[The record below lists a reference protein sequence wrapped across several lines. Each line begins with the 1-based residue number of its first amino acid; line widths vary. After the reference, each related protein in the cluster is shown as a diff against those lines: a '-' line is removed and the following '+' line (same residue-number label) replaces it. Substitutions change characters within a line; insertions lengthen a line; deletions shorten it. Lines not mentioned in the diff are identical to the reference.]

1 MKFSAVF
8 AGALATLASAAPTT
22 TTSSD
27 KVEARAAIDVAQLNN
42 LAFNSLDLG
51 YLSTVNALDVAVLQS
66 LAVNNNLN
74 AAAFQPLFTAQVF
87 DVNAA
92 LQLQQLQTLVALQQV
107 GALGTADLSAL
118 QLGALQL
125 GAISNVGAFNLG
137 SLVDAS
143 LQPQLVSVAG
153 SSGTSLPQ
161 FYRLGNKFA
170 NIPSFS

>member
-22 TTSSD
+22 STSSD
-27 KVEARAAIDVAQLNN
+27 NKAGHEARAAIDVAQLNN

-143 LQPQLVSVAG
+143 LQPQLISVAG
-153 SSGTSLPQ
+153 SSGTS
-161 FYRLGNKFA
+161 
-170 NIPSFS
+170 